1 MEWAR
6 ELTSAI
12 LLTANMMLFFLLL
25 YCSDGFIVVFA
36 LCSVCNR
43 LSWHSSMILISI
55 SFWFGMTEA
64 LNDGKTVWIL
74 KNAIRRQ
81 RRALKFLSQAFLFFF
96 YLHLQTQQLEA
107 KATTTFLCWLLASL
121 SLILKLHPH
130 RRLQLWEMMKKLIFH
145 SPSPLRPPSR
155 LNQLDFFSLTTAKD
169 FRNSFFF
176 HRRRE
181 EKKMWKSWEK
191 TSSGAEK
198 TRSRVN
204 NWKNIYFSSDDVNDI
219 HELIRIW
226 NFELF
231 SLLHFFTLFF
241 SHAHV
246 FKDSKSFSASH
257 NNPEEIL

>member
-81 RRALKFLSQAFLFFF
+81 RRALKFLSQAFFFF
-96 YLHLQTQQLEA
+96 LFA
-107 KATTTFLCWLLASL
+107 FA
-121 SLILKLHPH
+121 
-130 RRLQLWEMMKKLIFH
+130 
-145 SPSPLRPPSR
+145 
-155 LNQLDFFSLTTAKD
+155 
-169 FRNSFFF
+169 NS
-176 HRRRE
+176 
-181 EKKMWKSWEK
+181 
-191 TSSGAEK
+191 T
-198 TRSRVN
+198 TRS
-204 NWKNIYFSSDDVNDI
+204 K
-219 HELIRIW
+219 
-226 NFELF
+226 
-231 SLLHFFTLFF
+231 
-241 SHAHV
+241 
-246 FKDSKSFSASH
+246 SH
-257 NNPEEIL
+257 NNVLVLAFGFSQFDIKIASSQKIAALRDDEKVDFPLPFAPSSPFKIESTRLLLSDDC